1 MDRPKMKKTFGT
13 WGSPITAPLVA
24 SGSVNFSELRDSDFG
39 LLWIEHRPFEDGR
52 SVLVIETDGVQRD
65 LTPQPYSVRSR
76 VHEYGG
82 GAYCVADDEVFFINA
97 IDQNVY
103 RCSLRVE
110 SKGISQLTAGDE
122 LERYAD
128 LTWDGRRNILI
139 GVGETHTAGSEPVN
153 QLVRI
158 DCQAG
163 EVDVLHSGHDFY
175 SSPRLS
181 QDAERIAFLVWDHP
195 NMPWDGNQLFVAT
208 LDGIGRVVAETL
220 VAGGVAESIFQPEWL
235 TSERLVFVSDANNY
249 WNFFS
254 YDASGIYCIN
264 KDAAEYGAAQWAFGM
279 RTYIPISDRILAA
292 NRIDNGVAELVLV
305 DVDSGMVSPLEDRFS
320 SYACLNRSAE
330 GIAFIA
336 GKTDDFS
343 AIVRMDLSIGE
354 TTEVSKAGTLEIE
367 SDYFSSPEQIVYDNT
382 DGMETFAN
390 FYSPRNPSAVG
401 LVSQR
406 PPLLVISHGGPT
418 GHAGRDLNLRIQ
430 YYTSRGWAVV
440 DVDYGGSTGYGREY
454 RQRLDGRWGI
464 VDVTDCVSAVT
475 HLISQNRVD
484 PDRVAIR
491 GGSAG
496 GYTTLRA
503 LVSSPIFKVGA
514 SHYGIG
520 DLNALARDT
529 HKFES
534 QYLNGL
540 IGDELD
546 ERSPLHQIKQFSC
559 PIAFFQG
566 TEDRVVPPN
575 QAETMVRALRDKGI
589 AVMYMKFEGEGH
601 GFRKGANIEK
611 VIEAEY
617 AFFARVFG
625 FEPADELTHA
635 FDGADLMNFS

>member
-1 MDRPKMKKTFGT
+1 MGRPKVTKRFGT
-13 WGSPITAPLVA
+13 WKSPITASLVA
-24 SGSVNFSELRDSDFG
+24 SGSVGFSELRDSDFG
-39 LLWIEHRPFEDGR
+39 LVWIEHRPSEDGR
-52 SVLVIETDGVQRD
+52 SVLVLEADGVQRD
-65 LTPQPYSVRSR
+65 LMPHPYSVRSR

-82 GAYCVADDEVFFINA
+82 GAYCVADDEVFFVNA
-97 IDQNVY
+97 TDQNVY
-103 RCSLRVE
+103 RCSLRIE
-110 SKGISQLTAGDE
+110 SSGVSQLTAGNE
-122 LERYAD
+122 STRYAD
-128 LTWDGRRNILI
+128 ITWDGRRNILL
-139 GVGETHTAGSEPVN
+139 GVRETHKAGSEPVN
-153 QLVRI
+153 QLVWI
-158 DCQAG
+158 DCISG
-163 EVDVLHSGHDFY
+163 EVNALHSGHDFY

-181 QDAERIAFLVWDHP
+181 NDAERIAFLVWDHP

-208 LDGIGRVVAETL
+208 LDGKGRVVAETL

-235 TSERLVFVSDANNY
+235 SSDRLVFVSDANGY

-254 YDASGIYCIN
+254 YDNSGIYCIN
-264 KDAAEYGAAQWAFGM
+264 EDVAEYGAAQWAFGM
-279 RTYIPISDRILAA
+279 RTYIPVSDRILAA
-292 NRIDNGVAELVLV
+292 NRIDNGVTELVLV

-320 SYACLNRSAE
+320 SYACLNRTAA
-330 GIAFIA
+330 GIAFVA
-336 GKTDDFS
+336 GKTDDVS
-343 AIVRMDLSIGE
+343 AIVRMNLSIAD
-354 TTEVSKAGTLEIE
+354 TTTVATAGTLEIE
-367 SDYFSSPEQIVYDNT
+367 SDYFSLPEQIIYDNAN
-382 DGMETFAN
+382 GLETFAH
-390 FYSPRNPSAVG
+390 FYAPTNPSAKG
-401 LVSQR
+401 PVSQG

-418 GHAGRDLNLRIQ
+418 GHAGRDLNLRVK
-430 YYTSRGWAVV
+430 YYTSRGWAVE

-454 RQRLDGRWGI
+454 RERLDGQWGI
-464 VDVTDCVSAVT
+464 VDVADCVSAVT
-475 HLISQNRVD
+475 HLISANRVD

-540 IGDELD
+540 IGNELD
-546 ERSPLHQIKQFSC
+546 ERSPLHQVEQFTC

-575 QAETMVRALRDKGI
+575 QAEIMVGALRDKGI
-589 AVMYMKFEGEGH
+589 AVMYMKIEGEGH
-601 GFRKGANIEK
+601 GFRRGTNIEK

-625 FEPADELTHA
+625 FEPPDELTHA